1 MQILSNKCTLQVSY
15 QHINISSHSLWE
27 ATSCCCP
34 KPDSKD
40 LGFTDCNQ
48 VWYTIRSP
56 IDTWHCLVRYESLI
70 GKDDHTHWLA
80 LSTGLFFE
88 KGSGVYNST
97 RCRNCFSGNK
107 SLWHLLCWLVE
118 MFMLWITKTFWG
130 MESNLPEITTAFLYS
145 FPTTTTVSYIYN
157 DFGRQAE
164 PGKLRIFGGF
174 NKCEAVALVY
184 LLWNRINGRD
194 SYSSCMDL

>member
-1 MQILSNKCTLQVSY
+1 MYLTSLISTH
-15 QHINISSHSLWE
+15 QHIKSFSMGSHKLLLSQTW
-27 ATSCCCP
+27 
-34 KPDSKD
+34 
-40 LGFTDCNQ
+40 FQ
-48 VWYTIRSP
+48 RSRIHRLQP
-56 IDTWHCLVRYESLI
+56 SLI
-70 GKDDHTHWLA
+70 HHTFTNRHLA
-80 LSTGLFFE
+80 LLGQIWILNWKGWPYPLTRPINRPFFE

-97 RCRNCFSGNK
+97 RCRSCFSGNK

-118 MFMLWITKTFWG
+118 TFMLWITKPFWG
-130 MESNLPEITTAFLYS
+130 MESNLPEITTAFFYS

-164 PGKLRIFGGF
+164 PGKLWIFGGF